1 MGRKGDALRAAKK
14 QQATYTFTAAQ
25 LAEHDRYVSDFAVQ
39 HRKEEINE
47 NVRKEW
53 QRRADEFAT
62 PDLNENFMNAVAY
75 MFAIP
80 CRVLIEQFG
89 WKPVRYANCPQTRTE
104 KLAIA
109 MIEELNNISSNTKQ
123 DIRTYA
129 RETFDK
135 YGLKFVNDFVFN
147 EGEMHDEVQNAV
159 KE

>member
-14 QQATYTFTAAQ
+14 QKSSYTFTAEQ
-25 LAEHDRYVSDFAVQ
+25 LLEHDRQVGDMAVQ
-39 HRKEEINE
+39 RRKEEINE

-53 QRRADEFAT
+53 EARAQEFASA
-62 PDLNENFMNAVAY
+62 DMNENFMNAVAY

-80 CRVLIEQFG
+80 CRVLIEQFH

-104 KLAIA
+104 RLAVA
-109 MIEELNNISSNTKQ
+109 MIEELNRITEGEKK
-123 DIRTYA
+123 DMRTYA

-147 EGEMHDEVQNAV
+147 EG
-159 KE
+159 KEETDDS

>member
-25 LAEHDRYVSDFAVQ
+25 LSEHDRQVSDFAVQ
-39 HRKEEINE
+39 RRKDEINE
-47 NVRKEW
+47 DVRKEW
-53 QRRADEFAT
+53 ESRAREFASA
-62 PDLNENFMNAVAY
+62 DMNENFMNAVAY

-89 WKPVRYANCPQTRTE
+89 WKPVRYANCPQTKTE
-104 KLAIA
+104 RLAVA
-109 MIEELNNISSNTKQ
+109 MIEELNRITESEKK

-147 EGEMHDEVQNAV
+147 EG
-159 KE
+159 KEETDDS

>member
-25 LAEHDRYVSDFAVQ
+25 LSEHDRQVSDFAVQ
-39 HRKEEINE
+39 RRKDEINE
-47 NVRKEW
+47 DVRKEW
-53 QRRADEFAT
+53 ESRAREFASA
-62 PDLNENFMNAVAY
+62 DMNENFMNAVAY

-104 KLAIA
+104 RLAVA
-109 MIEELNNISSNTKQ
+109 MIEELNRITESEKK

-147 EGEMHDEVQNAV
+147 EG
-159 KE
+159 KEETDDS

>member
-14 QQATYTFTAAQ
+14 QAAVYHFTAAQ
-25 LAEHDRYVSDFAVQ
+25 LAEHDRQVGDMAVQ
-39 HRKEEINE
+39 RRKEQMDDAI
-47 NVRKEW
+47 RREW
-53 QRRADEFAT
+53 EARAQEFASA
-62 PDLNENFMNAVAY
+62 DMNENFMNAVAY

-104 KLAIA
+104 RLAVA
-109 MIEELNNISSNTKQ
+109 MIEELNRITESEKK

-147 EGEMHDEVQNAV
+147 EG
-159 KE
+159 KEETDDS